1 MSINDV
7 DNSRFPRRLKT
18 REISSD
24 VGTSSELVNNY
35 SLKLTF
41 KHVEAVRKMVIKN
54 QNVIRQKKSPN
65 YEQIFCNSLDSIDET
80 NRVLFFIN
88 KIN

>member
-7 DNSRFPRRLKT
+7 DNSRLPRRLKT

-41 KHVEAVRKMVIKN
+41 KHVEAVRKMAD
-54 QNVIRQKKSPN
+54 QKPERHTPKKESK
-65 YEQIFCNSLDSIDET
+65 L
-80 NRVLFFIN
+80 
-88 KIN
+88 